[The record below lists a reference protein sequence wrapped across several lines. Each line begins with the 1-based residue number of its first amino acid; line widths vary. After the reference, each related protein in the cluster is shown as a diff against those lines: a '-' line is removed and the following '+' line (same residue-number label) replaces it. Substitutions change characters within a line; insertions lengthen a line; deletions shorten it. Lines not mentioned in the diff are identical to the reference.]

1 MRYQTLVKSI
11 KTISD
16 SHKAD
21 PTFVTGLESD
31 INPSDNTKY
40 PVTFLPPPKFSEPA
54 SNETIASNTT
64 WAIHLEVQELLSDTS
79 SVDQKQ
85 EALDRT
91 REILRDIYFRFIL
104 KYGFDGETVTVN
116 NVSEETDFIVAT
128 APEFAPFI
136 SIGDNITGWQVDFA
150 IQEGVNNDLCHLDD
164 VFS

>member
-1 MRYQTLVKSI
+1 MRYQTLIQAI
-11 KTISD
+11 KEVSD

-31 INPSDNTKY
+31 INPSDSTKY
-40 PVTFLPPPKFSEPA
+40 PVTFLPPPKFGEPV
-54 SNETIASNTT
+54 SSETIASNTT
-64 WAIHLEVQELLSDTS
+64 WTIHLESQELLSDTS
-79 SVDQKQ
+79 STDQKQ

-91 REILRDIYFRFIL
+91 REILRDIYFRFVL
-104 KYGFDGETVTVN
+104 KYGYDGETVTVN
-116 NVSEETDFIVAT
+116 NVSEETDFIVST

-136 SIGDNITGWQVDFA
+136 SIGDNITGWQVDFS